1 MTAVFVSAI
10 AGLAANGDGDP
21 TFGTGGTTVNAS
33 VLGFY
38 GGVRLPD
45 DRVLFVGE
53 TTTGDF
59 AVEMLQA
66 NGMPDPSFGTG
77 GFVTTDFSGGE
88 DYAVSAALV
97 PDGGFVVGGGAQNAT
112 ATTTSPSPVH
122 GHGRPGVRFWVRR
135 EGPDRLRRP

>member
-97 PDGGFVVGGGAQNAT
+97 PDGGFVVGGGAQNGNGDYDFAVAGTRPRAT
-112 ATTTSPSPVH
+112 RCQVL
-122 GHGRPGVRFWVRR
+122 
-135 EGPDRLRRP
+135 GPAGGS